1 MIRYAARL
9 PFAVS
14 LVLFFAGRAAA
25 AADLELRYAALER
38 LIAEQ
43 LFTQDGRR
51 YVRGTPSAHCRYAYL
66 EAPRLSAA
74 ASGGSDGINGR
85 LKIAAKFSG
94 RSAMDVLGRCMGM
107 GDSFDLTILA
117 SPVARKGVIAMDD
130 VRVSTVKDSYY
141 IRRVRAALSES
152 FGKDFKID
160 VRDQARKLLEQPA
173 GDSHYKQELSDF
185 DLSAV
190 RVTPE
195 ALVLVVEFK
204 LVVK

>member
-1 MIRYAARL
+1 MFRFPARL
-9 PFAVS
+9 FLAIF
-14 LVLFFAGRAAA
+14 LVMPAL

-51 YVRGTPSAHCRYAYL
+51 YVRGTPATPCQYAYL
-66 EAPRLSAA
+66 EAPHLSSAA
-74 ASGGSDGINGR
+74 SPGSDGR
-85 LKIAAKFSG
+85 LKITAKFSG

-130 VRVSTVKDSYY
+130 VHVTTMKDSYY
-141 IRRVRAALSES
+141 IRRVRTALTES

-160 VRDQARKLLEQPA
+160 VRDQAKKLLEQPA
-173 GDSHYKQELSDF
+173 ANSSYKQELSDF

>member
-1 MIRYAARL
+1 MIRNAAS
-9 PFAVS
+9 AVC
-14 LVLFFAGRAAA
+14 LFVFFVGPAA

-51 YVRGTPSAHCRYAYL
+51 YVRGTPAAHCQYAYL
-66 EAPRLSAA
+66 EAPHLAA
-74 ASGGSDGINGR
+74 ASGGADGR
-85 LKIAAKFSG
+85 LKFTAKFSG
-94 RSAMDVLGRCMGM
+94 RSAMGLLGRCVGM

-117 SPVARKGVIAMDD
+117 SPVARKGAIAMDD
-130 VRVSTVKDSYY
+130 VHVSTVKDSYY
-141 IRRVRAALSES
+141 IRRVRAALTDS
-152 FGKDFKID
+152 FGRDFKFD
-160 VRDQARKLLEQPA
+160 VRDQAKKLLEQPA
-173 GDSHYKQELSDF
+173 GNSSYKQELSDF

>member
-1 MIRYAARL
+1 MIRNAACL
-9 PFAVS
+9 V
-14 LVLFFAGRAAA
+14 LVLFFAGPAL

-51 YVRGTPSAHCRYAYL
+51 YVRGTPATPCQYAYL
-66 EAPRLSAA
+66 AAPHLAA
-74 ASGGSDGINGR
+74 ADGR
-85 LKIAAKFSG
+85 LKITAKFSG

-141 IRRVRAALSES
+141 IRRVRAALTES
-152 FGKDFKID
+152 FGKEFKID
-160 VRDQARKLLEQPA
+160 VRDQAKKLLEQPA
-173 GDSHYKQELSDF
+173 GNSSYKQELTDF

>member
-1 MIRYAARL
+1 MFRFPARL
-9 PFAVS
+9 SLAIFLAVPA
-14 LVLFFAGRAAA
+14 F
-25 AADLELRYAALER
+25 AADIELRYPALER
-38 LIAEQ
+38 LIADQ

-51 YVRGTPSAHCRYAYL
+51 YVRGTPATPCQYAYL
-66 EAPRLSAA
+66 ETPRLSAA
-74 ASGGSDGINGR
+74 GGADGR
-85 LKIAAKFSG
+85 LKVTAKFSG
-94 RSAMDVLGRCMGM
+94 RSAMDVFGRCMGM

-117 SPVARKGVIAMDD
+117 SPVARKGAIAMDD
-130 VRVSTVKDSYY
+130 VRVTSMKDSYY
-141 IRRVRAALSES
+141 IRRVRTALTES

-160 VRDQARKLLEQPA
+160 VRDQAKKLLEQPS
-173 GDSHYKQELSDF
+173 GNSPYEQELSDF

>member
-1 MIRYAARL
+1 MRKAPTMLRSLARL
-9 PFAVS
+9 FLAIFLAVPA
-14 LVLFFAGRAAA
+14 L

-51 YVRGTPSAHCRYAYL
+51 YVRGTPATHCQYAYL
-66 EAPRLSAA
+66 EAPHLS
-74 ASGGSDGINGR
+74 SGGTGAANGR
-85 LKIAAKFSG
+85 LKITAKFSG
-94 RSAMDVLGRCMGM
+94 RSAMDVLGRCVGM

-117 SPVARKGVIAMDD
+117 SPMARKGVIVMDN
-130 VRVSTVKDSYY
+130 VSVSTIKDSFY
-141 IRRVRAALSES
+141 IRKVRAALTDS
-152 FGKDFKID
+152 FGKEFKID
-160 VRDQARKLLEQPA
+160 IRDQAKKLLEQPTGNSA
-173 GDSHYKQELSDF
+173 FKQELADF

-190 RVTPE
+190 RVTPD

>member
-1 MIRYAARL
+1 MFRFPARL
-9 PFAVS
+9 FLAIFVAVPA
-14 LVLFFAGRAAA
+14 L

-38 LIAEQ
+38 LIADQ

-51 YVRGTPSAHCRYAYL
+51 YVRGTPATPCKFAYL
-66 EAPRLSAA
+66 EAPHLSSAA
-74 ASGGSDGINGR
+74 APGSDGR
-85 LKIAAKFSG
+85 LKITAKFSG
-94 RSAMDVLGRCMGM
+94 RTAMDVLGRCMGM

-117 SPVARKGVIAMDD
+117 SPVARRGAIAMDD
-130 VRVSTVKDSYY
+130 VRVTTVKDSYY
-141 IRRVRAALSES
+141 IRHVRTALSES

-160 VRDQARKLLEQPA
+160 VRDQAKKLLEQPA
-173 GDSHYKQELSDF
+173 ANSSYKQELSDF